1 MHDAREDGSHI
12 VDQSRLGMQDSIV
25 SSGGCEHGVCDSV
38 EEAGLKQT
46 GRDLCC
52 LTRRSFDLHCA
63 YPVMPDSC
71 A

>member
-1 MHDAREDGSHI
+1 
-12 VDQSRLGMQDSIV
+12 MQDSIV
-25 SSGGCEHGVCDSV
+25 SSGGCEHGVCVGV

-52 LTRRSFDLHCA
+52 LTRRSFDLQCA